1 MSADVITSPT
11 SQTAAI
17 RSPSAR
23 RPRRNRMSAIRVWS
37 DSGDQGLELLVAP
50 HVSDEQQIASKMASL
65 RTALENCREQI
76 NNEPS
81 HSSASSTTA
90 TAASTDAS
98 STASPAP
105 LAESSVRLRGILTE
119 LNTLDKQISNK
130 GISYASEESTDDV
143 TEADLPPASGEL
155 AGKPTHRHVMAM
167 RQLCQDLLLKCEA
180 EKKAVHGSVANGTT
194 ILSTLDGTAQQ
205 HHESEQKID
214 EKQRGSISVVASP
227 SPSTTQTIDLTS
239 STPRT
244 LSATSSFTP
253 TAATSPTGADE
264 DKAVVG
270 ATVAAAL
277 KAEPMRNTA
286 EGARAAAEAEQ
297 RAQNRKVG
305 GGSGQRS
312 GVAGGDVFIISRW
325 GELLREPKKPLT
337 QQQLRKK
344 RGQISADIEHAEGVD
359 GDAGRVRC

>member
-1 MSADVITSPT
+1 MSTDVISPT
-11 SQTAAI
+11 SQTTASSH
-17 RSPSAR
+17 RSPTAR
-23 RPRRNRMSAIRVWS
+23 RTRKNRMSAIRVWS

-81 HSSASSTTA
+81 TTATA
-90 TAASTDAS
+90 TAASTDS
-98 STASPAP
+98 SAAPPP

-130 GISYASEESTDDV
+130 GISYVSEESSEEV

-155 AGKPTHRHVMAM
+155 AGKPTHRHVAAM

-180 EKKAVHGSVANGTT
+180 GKKAVTHTTNGTT
-194 ILSTLDGTAQQ
+194 TTTTVLTAADGASK
-205 HHESEQKID
+205 HHPESEEKVD
-214 EKQRGSISVVASP
+214 EAKRNSISVVASP
-227 SPSTTQTIDLTS
+227 STTQTLSDGVS
-239 STPRT
+239 STPHT
-244 LSATSSFTP
+244 LSTTSSFTP
-253 TAATSPTGADE
+253 TAATSPTSADE

-305 GGSGQRS
+305 GGNGQKS
-312 GVAGGDVFIISRW
+312 GDVFIISRW

-344 RGQISADIEHAEGVD
+344 RGQITNHIHQAEHTPRYGTEPNVVLLL
-359 GDAGRVRC
+359 R